1 MNFQNY
7 LVPKDFCVVLSIALG
22 HNIHSSF
29 LEMRIQFL
37 GMSEEG
43 GNST

>member
-22 HNIHSSF
+22 HNIHSFF

-37 GMSEEG
+37 GIGKEG
-43 GNST
+43 ENST